1 MSDRLKF
8 FRRLMSA
15 FEGTSNPQRAVER
28 GFYVNLPN
36 NPIEEITGRVAL
48 RPSSVHL
55 LFGGIGSGKTTQL
68 LLTQQALNELEDIK
82 AIYVDVSL
90 VTDISDLQSGA
101 LIAIAGLELI
111 KILDEYSIRASD
123 IDDIKRR
130 FEKVLD
136 GNNETVTRYVLA
148 SPQSRLPAIGKPFTA
163 SGALTASDMQI
174 QANHGFTTT
183 EKRESRVSILQAFD
197 KISRIIKEKTTEKII
212 FLFDSLDRL
221 KDSKIFVDSALDDVT
236 EIRKYEI
243 GSILVGSIV
252 IPYIERVSIAE
263 IVGRFDFLPYLDV
276 SENDEVLNF
285 FTEIFK
291 ARDPQSFIAPDARE
305 LLIYKSGGVLRDLM
319 SLCQTAIEEAY
330 MDGSELITA
339 QHANQA
345 ILAIERSKIIGLTDS
360 SIEILSKV
368 MTENSFSPRTSEDF
382 ELMLTGHILEYRYP
396 RRRFVVHPILVPILE
411 KMVVGVVNG

>member
-90 VTDISDLQSGA
+90 VTDISALQSGA

-111 KILDEYSIRASD
+111 KILDESNIRYSELVNAKQI
-123 IDDIKRR
+123 
-130 FEKVLD
+130 FEKVLH
-136 GNNETVTRYVLA
+136 GHNETVTKYVPA
-148 SPQSRLPAIGKPFTA
+148 FPQGTFIPIG
-163 SGALTASDMQI
+163 SI
-174 QANHGFTTT
+174 QNTVNYQGFTTT
-183 EKRESRVSILQAFD
+183 ENRESRVSILQAFE
-197 KISRIIKEKTTEKII
+197 KVHSITKEKITEKVV

-221 KDSKIFVDSALDDVT
+221 REPKIFVSSALDDII

-252 IPYIERVSIAE
+252 TPYIERVHIAE
-263 IVGRFDFLPYLDV
+263 VAGKFEFLPYLDV
-276 SENDEVLNF
+276 LENAEVQHF
-285 FTEIFK
+285 FTEIFE
-291 ARDPQSFIAPDARE
+291 ARDPQSFIVPDARK
-305 LLIYKSGGVLRDLM
+305 LLIFNSGGVLRDLM

-330 MDGSELITA
+330 MDGSGLITA
-339 QHANQA
+339 KHANQA

-360 SIEILSKV
+360 SIEILRKV
-368 MTENSFSPRTSEDF
+368 MIEKSFSPRTSEDF
-382 ELMLTGHILEYRYP
+382 DLLLTGHILEYRYP
-396 RRRFVVHPILVPILE
+396 RRRFVVHPILVPVLE
-411 KMVVGVVNG
+411 KIVAGGAYG

>member
-36 NPIEEITGRVAL
+36 NPIGEITGRVAL

-90 VTDISDLQSGA
+90 VTDISDLKSGA

-111 KILDEYSIRASD
+111 NILGSSSSSDLKNFKEIIKKAAYGYTEYIPID
-123 IDDIKRR
+123 I
-130 FEKVLD
+130 
-136 GNNETVTRYVLA
+136 TATA
-148 SPQSRLPAIGKPFTA
+148 MSWSKPREVNYKGLI
-163 SGALTASDMQI
+163 S
-174 QANHGFTTT
+174 T
-183 EKRESRVSILQAFD
+183 ENRENRESILLAFSALS
-197 KISRIIKEKTTEKII
+197 KAVISTTKKEII
-212 FLFDSLDRL
+212 FLFDGLDRL
-221 KDSKIFVDSALDDVT
+221 SKSKTFINSALNDVI
-236 EIRKYEI
+236 EINKTGV

-252 IPYIERVSIAE
+252 IPYSERAYIAE
-263 IVGRFDFLPYLDV
+263 ITGYSYFLPYLDAL
-276 SENDEVLNF
+276 ENVESKQF

-291 ARDPQSFIAPDARE
+291 VRDPENFIAQDARE
-305 LLIYKSGGVLRDLM
+305 LLIFHSGGVLRDLM
-319 SLCQTAIEEAY
+319 SLCQASIEEAY
-330 MDGSELITA
+330 MDGSDLITA

-345 ILAIERSKIIGLTDS
+345 ILALARSKVIGLTDAN
-360 SIEILSKV
+360 INTLRKV
-368 MTENSFSPRTSEDF
+368 MTEKSFSPRTSEDF

-396 RRRFVVHPILVPILE
+396 RQRFVVHPILVSLIE
-411 KMVVGVVNG
+411 SMAASVANG